1 MKEIILPGRLS
12 LFANCLKKRGFLIL
26 TIVTKTNMYQIK
38 CNQRKP
44 NERNNSDRKIKSFCE
59 SFEQKRNYKSH
70 IVYIYIQD
78 VSINFYIASYNMI
91 IWLKSLH
98 HLLTVQLAYAQEVCC
113 PLRLKCMW
121 LTRCSFFGRFR
132 KIVWGRLP

>member
-38 CNQRKP
+38 YNQRKP
-44 NERNNSDRKIKSFCE
+44 NERNNSDRKVKSFCE
-59 SFEQKRNYKSH
+59 SFEQKRNYKFH
-70 IVYIYIQD
+70 IVHIYIQD

-98 HLLTVQLAYAQEVCC
+98 HLLTVQLAYGQEVCC

-121 LTRCSFFGRFR
+121 LTRCSYFGRIR
-132 KIVWGRLP
+132 NIGWGRLP

>member
-1 MKEIILPGRLS
+1 
-12 LFANCLKKRGFLIL
+12 
-26 TIVTKTNMYQIK
+26 MYQIK

-91 IWLKSLH
+91 IRLKSLH

-121 LTRCSFFGRFR
+121 LTRCSYFGRIRRLFEVDYR
-132 KIVWGRLP
+132 KPIEYNLMYIFQQHKEYIEQHMPQIEFQVDSS